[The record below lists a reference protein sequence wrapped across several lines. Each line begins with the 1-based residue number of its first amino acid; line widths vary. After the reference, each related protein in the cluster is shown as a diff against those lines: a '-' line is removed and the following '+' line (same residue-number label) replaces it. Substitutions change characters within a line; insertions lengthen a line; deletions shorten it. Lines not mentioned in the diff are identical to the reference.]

1 MKKLFLILTLISI
14 TFFCVAQE
22 NHYDFSLM
30 NSTGYYTFYR
40 IIDADNQLVE
50 ITYPCN
56 NGNNYWYGY
65 EKPSGKLIINSNVTY
80 DGIEYHVTAIGDH
93 AYYNCVE
100 LSGNLDLPGSVETI
114 GDGAF
119 CGCSRL
125 VGKLDLTYV
134 KYIGDSTFYNCS
146 QFTDRLII
154 PDEMTSIG
162 KSCFENCGFTGMCML
177 PASLLSIGDNA
188 LKGCS
193 KISLISV
200 KAENPPVVE
209 ASAFDNMN
217 PNITVYI
224 PYNTTEIYKNAN
236 GWSRFSCFEEKS
248 IYSGKAVKWAKGDGT
263 SENPYLIESAEN
275 LAWLAK
281 SVNETVNYVVNTVYS
296 PGGAIFYDT
305 TWYSSNVY
313 QDTCFRL
320 VIDMDLQGSR
330 GFLWEPI
337 GWCNNSKDYSS
348 NFSGIF
354 DGDGH
359 SISNYAQNS
368 NSLYTNY
375 GLFGKIEQASIK
387 NLNVV
392 DFNINISS
400 DPNSRY
406 SVMSGGLAGY
416 SYGSTITNCH
426 TSGVMKNGLIYMLG
440 NPAVG
445 GIVGKSK
452 TSNIE
457 YCTSTVDITCRSEC
471 GSTNNNGVGGIVGTI
486 SYNDDCDIATR
497 VYHCGFSGSI
507 VFNRIGANNTDY
519 LCEGGIVGI
528 ISKRGTQNGV
538 GKIENCYCK
547 GTLSGTGLGA
557 PRQRATSVGGIV
569 GHVDKMDTLII
580 INCFSNDSIMTN
592 SNQEVAHCGGI
603 IGLATDTTTLL
614 IKNCYHVGYMDGY
627 NKGGIIAKN
636 TGMTIVR
643 NCYYDRDCCEDNGF
657 GFPMEKIEMKT
668 EAFCMQLNNG
678 STVFKMDTEPY
689 QNDGFPIFGTDGLIF
704 VGAEWYYEILNE
716 DGSITYQDLR
726 CVGDTAINSK
736 RAKVI
741 VKSNTLYDKD
751 LKTEV
756 THEYLYEEN
765 GVVYWWNKTLA
776 EFTVLYDFSAIEG
789 EEWIIKVGEESIT
802 MHVYEVENQIINGLP
817 YRKLT
822 VADDDNIFSGTIVS
836 NIGHLTS
843 FFPEKLIEKSSK
855 FSVEQLRCYWLDGN
869 LIYKI
874 GDMDCDEIYQN
885 NHFGVDE
892 TATEM
897 FAVYPN
903 PANGIITI
911 KFGDNETF
919 QETSLRTMEYEITNI
934 SGQSVMKGMISGD
947 NQQINVEGLENGM
960 YFLVINNQIVK
971 IIKN

>member
-1 MKKLFLILTLISI
+1 MKKLFFGLIVFIMTTS
-14 TFFCVAQE
+14 VMAQSS
-22 NHYDFSLM
+22 HYDFSLM
-30 NSTGYYTFYR
+30 GSSGYYTFYR
-40 IIDADNQLVE
+40 IIDAENQLVE
-50 ITYPCN
+50 ITYPCK

-65 EKPSGKLIINSNVTY
+65 EKPTGKLIINSNVIF
-80 DGIEYHVTAIGDH
+80 DGIVYHVTAIGDH

-100 LSGNLDLPGSVETI
+100 LSGNLDLPESVETI

-125 VGKLDLTYV
+125 VGKLDLTHV
-134 KYIGDSTFYNCS
+134 KYIGDSTFYNCT
-146 QFTDRLII
+146 QFTERLII
-154 PDEMTSIG
+154 PDEVTSIG

-177 PASLLSIGDNA
+177 PASLLSIDDNA

-193 KISLISV
+193 RISMISV
-200 KAENPPVVE
+200 KAENPPLAQE
-209 ASAFDNMN
+209 SAFEDMN
-217 PNITVYI
+217 PNVKVFV
-224 PYNTTEIYKNAN
+224 PSNTTEMYRNAI
-236 GWSRFSCFEEKS
+236 GWSNFSNYEEKS
-248 IYSGKAVKWAKGDGT
+248 IYSGKAAQWTKGNGT

-313 QDTCFRL
+313 QDTCFKL
-320 VIDMDLQGSR
+320 VIDIDLQGSR

-359 SISNYAQNS
+359 SISNYAQTK

-375 GLFGKIEQASIK
+375 GLFGKIVQASIK
-387 NLNVV
+387 NLNIV

-426 TSGVMKNGLIYMLG
+426 TSGVMKNGLIYHLG

-445 GIVGKSK
+445 GIVGMSK

-457 YCTSTVDITCRSEC
+457 YCTSTADIKCRCE
-471 GSTNNNGVGGIVGTI
+471 GTSTNRNGVGGIVGTI
-486 SYNDDCDIATR
+486 SYNDDSDNSTR
-497 VYHCGFSGSI
+497 VYHCSFNGSI
-507 VFNRIGANNTDY
+507 VFNRIGVNNTDY

-528 ISKRGTQNGV
+528 ISKRGTKNSV
-538 GKIENCYCK
+538 GRIENCYSK
-547 GTLSGTGLGA
+547 GTLNGTGSYENK
-557 PRQRATSVGGIV
+557 RKATSIGGIV
-569 GHVDKMDTLII
+569 GYAENMDTLII
-580 INCFSNDSIMTN
+580 VNCFSNDSIMTHAN
-592 SNQEVAHCGGI
+592 VNVAHGGGI
-603 IGLATDTTTLL
+603 IGLATDTTTLF
-614 IKNCYHVGYMDGY
+614 IKNCYHVGYMVGY
-627 NKGGIIAKN
+627 NRGGIIAKN
-636 TGMTIVR
+636 TNMTIVR
-643 NCYYDRDCCEDNGF
+643 NCYYDKDCCEDNGF
-657 GFPMEKIEMKT
+657 GFPLDKNYMKT
-668 EAFCMQLNNG
+668 EEFCMQLNNG
-678 STVFKMDTEPY
+678 SSVFKMDTEPY

-716 DGSITYQDLR
+716 DGSITYQTLR
-726 CVGDTAINSK
+726 CVGDTTINGE
-736 RAKVI
+736 RPKVI

-751 LKTEV
+751 LNTVV
-756 THEYLYEEN
+756 THEYLFERN
-765 GVVYWWNKTLA
+765 GVVYWWNKTLE

-789 EEWIIKVGEESIT
+789 DEWVIKVGEESIT
-802 MHVYEVENQIINGLP
+802 MHVEEVENQIITGLP
-817 YRKLT
+817 YKKMT
-822 VADDDNIFSGTIVS
+822 VSDNNNIFSGTIVS

-855 FSVEQLRCYWLDGN
+855 FDVEQLRCYWLYGN
-869 LIYKI
+869 LVYKI
-874 GDMDCDEIYQN
+874 GNLDCDEIYIN
-885 NHFGVDE
+885 NHIGIDE
-892 TATEM
+892 TTTET
-897 FAVYPN
+897 FSVYPN
-903 PANGIITI
+903 PTNGVITI
-911 KFGDNETF
+911 VGTWRAASP
-919 QETSLRTMEYEITNI
+919 QSMEYTITNI
-934 SGQSVMKGMISGD
+934 CGQIVMKGTISSD
-947 NQQINVEGLENGM
+947 NQQINVSELSCGM
-960 YFLVINNQIVK
+960 YFIKIEDKSIK